1 MRTYKRCLRIQGLRW
16 RCCRLKDEKYDAICK
31 KLGFE
36 PRNYTVPDFET
47 EDDSWES
54 PFKILTVEEIDY
66 LYKNGYLNS
75 K

>member
-1 MRTYKRCLRIQGLRW
+1 MRDKTY
-16 RCCRLKDEKYDAICK
+16 EAICK

-36 PRNYTVPDFET
+36 PRNYKFPDFET

-66 LYKNGYLNS
+66 LYRNGYLN
-75 K
+75 KR

>member
-1 MRTYKRCLRIQGLRW
+1 MDKEKEYKR
-16 RCCRLKDEKYDAICK
+16 ICE

-36 PRNYTVPDFET
+36 PREYKFPDFDT

-54 PFKILTVEEIDY
+54 PFEVLTVEEIDY
-66 LYKNGYLNS
+66 LYKNGYLNQ

>member
-1 MRTYKRCLRIQGLRW
+1 MRKMDAIYKR
-16 RCCRLKDEKYDAICK
+16 ICE
-31 KLGFE
+31 KLGGE
-36 PRNYTVPDFET
+36 PKDIAIPNFDT

-66 LYKNGYLNS
+66 LYENGYLNQ

>member
-1 MRTYKRCLRIQGLRW
+1 M
-16 RCCRLKDEKYDAICK
+16 KDAKYDAICK

-36 PRNYTVPDFET
+36 PRDFKFPDFET

-54 PFKILTVEEIDY
+54 PFKGLTSDEIDY

-75 K
+75 KQM

>member
-1 MRTYKRCLRIQGLRW
+1 MRKMDAIYKR
-16 RCCRLKDEKYDAICK
+16 ICE
-31 KLGFE
+31 KLGCE
-36 PRNYTVPDFET
+36 PKDIAIPNFDT

-66 LYKNGYLNS
+66 LYKNGYLNQ

>member
-1 MRTYKRCLRIQGLRW
+1 M
-16 RCCRLKDEKYDAICK
+16 DAIYKSICE
-31 KLGFE
+31 KLGCE
-36 PRNYTVPDFET
+36 PKDIVTPNFDT

-66 LYKNGYLNS
+66 LYENGYLNQ

>member
-1 MRTYKRCLRIQGLRW
+1 MKLEIEMRKMDAIYKR
-16 RCCRLKDEKYDAICK
+16 ICE
-31 KLGFE
+31 KLGCE
-36 PRNYTVPDFET
+36 PKDIAIPNFDT

-66 LYKNGYLNS
+66 LYENGYLNQ

>member
-1 MRTYKRCLRIQGLRW
+1 MRYTKGYVKSLVVNI
-16 RCCRLKDEKYDAICK
+16 AIPN
-31 KLGFE
+31 F
-36 PRNYTVPDFET
+36 DT

-66 LYKNGYLNS
+66 LYENGYLNQ

>member
-1 MRTYKRCLRIQGLRW
+1 M
-16 RCCRLKDEKYDAICK
+16 KDEKYDAICK

-36 PRNYTVPDFET
+36 PRNYKFPDFET

>member
-1 MRTYKRCLRIQGLRW
+1 M
-16 RCCRLKDEKYDAICK
+16 KDAKYDAICK

-36 PRNYTVPDFET
+36 PRNFKYPDFET

-54 PFKILTVEEIDY
+54 PFKGLTSDEIDY